1 MIGLDTNVLVRAI
14 LQDDP
19 VQSPKAQARMAAEAQ
34 GQGLFVSA
42 FALLELAWALRSCKI
57 PKAKVVETLRAL
69 LATSGITIGHRPQVA
84 AALDA
89 FEAGKGD
96 FGDYLI
102 QQDGAFHG
110 TSGLLSFD
118 TVLKKEGLAQTP

>member
-14 LQDDP
+14 LQDDS
-19 VQSPKAQARMAAEAQ
+19 VQSPKAQARMATLAKGE
-34 GQGLFVSA
+34 GLFVSS
-42 FALLELAWALRSCKI
+42 FALLELAWVLRSCKV
-57 PKAKVVETLRAL
+57 PKTKVVETLRAM
-69 LATSGITIGHRPQVA
+69 LATSGITVGHRPQVA

-89 FEAGKGD
+89 FEFGKGD

-110 TSGLLSFD
+110 AGGFLSFD
-118 TVLKKEGLAQTP
+118 TVLKKEGLAQLP